1 MRYMIV
7 EKLKL
12 TAELSEEEY
21 KRVKEIMEKLIRK
34 FSNVMVREYKT
45 QKKFTFLDVELAER
59 LNFDIILGRRKNYF
73 ISVEMD
79 GTKAKYALQI
89 MKFLLDEAGV
99 RYNFTFDGKEVYDSL
114 RRKLKES
121 TLLEFL

>member
-1 MRYMIV
+1 MIV

-12 TAELSEEEY
+12 TSELSEEEY
-21 KRVKEIMEKLIRK
+21 KKVEGIIEKLIKK
-34 FSNVMVREYKT
+34 FPNVMVREYKT
-45 QKKFTFLDVELAER
+45 QKKVTFLDVKLAER
-59 LNFDIILGRRKNYF
+59 LNFDITLGKRKNYF
-73 ISVEMD
+73 VSVEME
-79 GTKAKYALQI
+79 GTKAKYAIQI

-99 RYNFTFDGKEVYDSL
+99 EYNFDFNGKEVYDSL